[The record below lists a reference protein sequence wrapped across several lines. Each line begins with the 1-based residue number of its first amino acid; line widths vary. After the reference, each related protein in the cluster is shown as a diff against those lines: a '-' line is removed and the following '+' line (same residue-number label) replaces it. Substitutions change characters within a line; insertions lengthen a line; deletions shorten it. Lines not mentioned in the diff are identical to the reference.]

1 MRNLLGFTTT
11 NKLENPVG
19 WFGYRGDNVHWLPS
33 HPVFSLMW
41 FLKATGARLGV
52 CTTGGT
58 TSSMIM

>member
-11 NKLENPVG
+11 NKLETHSVG
-19 WFGYRGDNVHWLPS
+19 SVTGVITSLATIS
-33 HPVFSLMW
+33 SSFSLMW

>member
-11 NKLENPVG
+11 NKLETHSVG
-19 WFGYRGDNVHWLPS
+19 SVTGVITSLATIS
-33 HPVFSLMW
+33 SSFSLMW
-41 FLKATGARLGV
+41 FLKALLGV